1 MIYFGLVILVSQ
13 VVISFVRFILTIDML
28 DLFLFDLGQQQNYEK
43 KGAISPVSLGVGSA
57 EPIRDC
63 LDREANLSP
72 LDSDLGLQ
80 CL

>member
-1 MIYFGLVILVSQ
+1 
-13 VVISFVRFILTIDML
+13 ML
-28 DLFLFDLGQQQNYEK
+28 DLFLFDLGQQQNHEK
-43 KGAISPVSLGVGSA
+43 KGRSHPVSLGIGSV

-63 LDREANLSP
+63 LDRGANLSP